1 MMCVI
6 HTTTSGGLD
15 FFLAVAAA
23 FTFNNSWVLF
33 VIAVS
38 RFFLS
43 MRASDR
49 IWETS
54 VTLTKVLRLF
64 ILSFFLL

>member
-1 MMCVI
+1 MMCAI

-15 FFLAVAAA
+15 FFLAVAA